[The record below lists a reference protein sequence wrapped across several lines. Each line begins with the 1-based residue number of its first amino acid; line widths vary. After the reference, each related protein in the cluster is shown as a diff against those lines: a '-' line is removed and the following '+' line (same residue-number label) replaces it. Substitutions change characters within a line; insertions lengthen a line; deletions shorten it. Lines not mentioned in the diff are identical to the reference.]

1 MHSLASFLH
10 PVAVFFRPHLEAVA
24 IGIAA
29 TLLIIYG
36 DSINGFFRRQT
47 LALHFAVRFILF
59 VLLCSI
65 GYAFLTSE
73 LVKLLHSYLS
83 GMNDVSLVISVV
95 AAFLILA
102 FLARAGKAV

>member
-1 MHSLASFLH
+1 MNSLASFLH
-10 PVAVFFRPHLEAVA
+10 PAAVFFRPHLEAIS

-47 LALHFAVRFILF
+47 LALNFVVRFALF

-65 GYAFLTSE
+65 GYALLTAQ
-73 LVKLLHSYLS
+73 LVKLLHGYLS
-83 GMNDVSLVISVV
+83 GMNDCNLVITVV